1 MTANTDPFS
10 SRAAAVVGTAG
21 FATASCRPVQ
31 DTSRPASVW
40 NLVAGKDGI
49 SQQDAVKQPPQSG
62 RVGRI

>member
-10 SRAAAVVGTAG
+10 SRAAAAVGTAG

-31 DTSRPASVW
+31 DTSRPAIV
-40 NLVAGKDGI
+40 LVLGKVGI